1 MANPNDLN
9 ATINLITDG
18 GTETSVLTNKDDGR
32 KLNKGRGRGK
42 LSENIHDVNFKSIA
56 KLGLGI
62 RQVRMANEIVG
73 AYTGDRL
80 TQRKVE
86 TGITFLQYG
95 IGITQFGA
103 LGVAYAAGDLAYRG
117 LNYQI
122 RRTRENTI
130 ARKIRDISGNSARS
144 FSRSSGDK
152 L

>member
-18 GTETSVLTNKDDGR
+18 GQNTSAIANKDDGR
-32 KLNKGRGRGK
+32 KFNKGKGRGK
-42 LSENIHDVNFKSIA
+42 LSENIHKINFKSIA

-62 RQVRMANEIVG
+62 RQVRMANELVG

-86 TGITFLQYG
+86 TAMTFAQYG
-95 IGITQFGA
+95 IGIAYAGPI
-103 LGVAYAAGDLAYRG
+103 GVAYAAGDLAYRA
-117 LNYQI
+117 LNYEI

-144 FSRSSGDK
+144 FSRSSGEK